1 MKWAA
6 YGTLLSAGTIGGGAM
21 TKAPEM
27 LQLGALS
34 LLGWIVWYLLVRA
47 FPAHVKSQADERTA
61 FLKAQSDARED
72 FKDSL
77 NDLTHAIELMAVSN
91 QSSKK

>member
-6 YGTLLSAGTIGGGAM
+6 HGVILSVRTIGSGAM
-21 TKAPEM
+21 TRAPKM

-47 FPAHVKSQADERTA
+47 FPAHLKSQADERTA
-61 FLKAQSDARED
+61 FLKAQSEARED

-77 NDLTHAIELMAVSN
+77 NGLTHAIELLAVTT
-91 QSSKK
+91 QSKK

>member
-6 YGTLLSAGTIGGGAM
+6 YGTLLSVGTFGGSSFV
-21 TKAPEM
+21 KAPEM

-47 FPAHVKSQADERTA
+47 FPAHVKAQADERKA
-61 FLKAQSDARED
+61 FLKAQEEARDD
-72 FKDSL
+72 FKESIRE
-77 NDLTHAIELMAVSN
+77 LTHTIELIVSTC
-91 QSSKK
+91 QKK

>member
-6 YGTLLSAGTIGGGAM
+6 YGTLLSVGTFGGSSFTRG
-21 TKAPEM
+21 PEM

-47 FPAHVKSQADERTA
+47 FPAHVKAQADERKA
-61 FLKAQSDARED
+61 FLKAQEEARDD
-72 FKDSL
+72 FKESIRE
-77 NDLTHAIELMAVSN
+77 LTHTIELIVTKC
-91 QSSKK
+91 QIK